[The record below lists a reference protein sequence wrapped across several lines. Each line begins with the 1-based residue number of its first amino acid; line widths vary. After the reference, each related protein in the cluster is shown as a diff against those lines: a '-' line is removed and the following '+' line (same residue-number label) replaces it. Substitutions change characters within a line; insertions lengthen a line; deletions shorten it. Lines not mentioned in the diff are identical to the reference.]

1 MDTAQSSKPSWIAP
15 FFTIW
20 TGQAVSLMGSAL
32 VQFGLV
38 WWVTSTTRSATVL
51 ATATLIAVL
60 PQIVLGPIAGALV
73 DRWNRRV
80 VMIAADGL
88 TALATLG
95 LAALFAL
102 GVQQVWHIYV
112 IVLIRATSQAFQFP
126 AMQAS
131 TTLMVPQEHLSRVAG
146 LNQML
151 EGVLS
156 IVPPPMGALLLGVLP
171 LQGILMIDVVTAV
184 LGITPLLFI
193 PVPQPQQREI
203 EGVDRPSLRRAL
215 LEGWRYMRAWPGL
228 LILMSMA
235 AAINF
240 LLNPASS
247 LIPILITQHFKGDAS
262 QLAWIESILGSGT
275 VIGGL
280 ILGVWGG
287 FKRRMLTTLVGLTG
301 LGIGFLIIGL
311 APADLFGLALAAS
324 FAVGIMISITNG
336 PIFAVLQAT
345 VAPEMQGRVFTLV
358 ISVATAMSPLGLA
371 VAGPVADA
379 FGVQVWYLAGGG
391 LCLLMGIA
399 GHFIPALMHLED
411 HHAEAETAEPRGAT
425 TGLATEQ

>member
-1 MDTAQSSKPSWIAP
+1 MGNTQSSKPNWKAP

-20 TGQAVSLMGSAL
+20 TGQAISLMGSAL

-38 WWVTSTTRSATVL
+38 WWVTSTTQSATVL

-60 PQIVLGPIAGALV
+60 PNIVLGPIAGALV

-112 IVLIRATSQAFQFP
+112 IVLIRAASQAFQFP

-131 TTLMVPQEHLSRVAG
+131 TTLMVPQEQLARVAG
-146 LNQML
+146 LNQTL
-151 EGVLS
+151 QGILS
-156 IVPPPMGALLLGVLP
+156 IIPPPVGALLLGVMP
-171 LQGILMIDVVTAV
+171 LQGILAIDVVTALV
-184 LGITPLLFI
+184 GIVPLLFI
-193 PVPQPQQREI
+193 HVPQPQRRAV
-203 EGVDRPSLRRAL
+203 EGASKPSLRREL

-228 LILMSMA
+228 LILMLMA

-240 LLNPASS
+240 LLNPAGS
-247 LIPILITQHFKGDAS
+247 LIPILITRHFKGDAVH
-262 QLAWIESILGSGT
+262 LASMESTLGIGAL
-275 VIGGL
+275 IGGVL
-280 ILGVWGG
+280 LSVWGG
-287 FKRRMLTTLVGLTG
+287 FKRRMLTSLTGMIG
-301 LGIGFLIIGL
+301 LGISFLIIGVT
-311 APADLFGLALAAS
+311 PAGVFGLALVAS
-324 FAVGIMISITNG
+324 FMAGATGSITNG

-371 VAGPVADA
+371 VAGPIADTL
-379 FGVQVWYLAGGG
+379 GVQVWYIAGGG
-391 LCLLMGIA
+391 LCMLMGAA
-399 GHFIPALMHLED
+399 GFFIPALMHLED
-411 HHAEAETAEPRGAT
+411 RQAAAETADSRGAA
-425 TGLATEQ
+425 TGLPAE